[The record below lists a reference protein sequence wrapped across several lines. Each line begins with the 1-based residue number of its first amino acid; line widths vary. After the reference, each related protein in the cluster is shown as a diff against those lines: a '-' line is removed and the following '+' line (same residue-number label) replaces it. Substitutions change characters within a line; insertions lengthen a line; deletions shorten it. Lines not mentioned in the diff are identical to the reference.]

1 MAQAYNL
8 DQRSNTMATHPDL
21 PTPLT
26 PDLPVEPDQ
35 GPSTPPDETT
45 DPEPPPSV
53 L

>member
-1 MAQAYNL
+1 
-8 DQRSNTMATHPDL
+8 MATHPHL